1 MTDSLKLKVTD
12 SVKLKVT
19 DSEKLKVT
27 GDFATDLARISHIS
41 SQ

>member
-27 GDFATDLARISHIS
+27 DDFATDLARISHIS